1 MTSEEKTQIVDEI
14 IQEMKKE
21 KVPVVVANGVVQ
33 SVPTSIAVCVTLTE
47 D

>member
-33 SVPTSIAVCVTLTE
+33 SVPTAIAVCVTLTE